1 MEPNRLIHA
10 DVYFLN
16 GSILYYKAV
25 IFQYYT
31 YSDNRQNKVRGIFFL
46 LLSLICLYNFM
57 FGIKEFLKL
66 FVTL

>member
-1 MEPNRLIHA
+1 MVPFYIIK
-10 DVYFLN
+10 V
-16 GSILYYKAV
+16 V

-31 YSDNRQNKVRGIFFL
+31 YSDDRQNKVRGIFFL
-46 LLSLICLYNFM
+46 VLSFICLYNFV